1 MCVALLAHGKDR
13 HCLALSRDA
22 EWHTPDM
29 NSSCALRPTV
39 GKRQASFCQQDL
51 LAGLG
56 GRPSACGWS
65 GQGQA
70 AGSWGQEAGGQEPI
84 QGVRE
89 VVEYESAYELW
100 VPSSKNMCH
109 WPIRLHL

>member
-1 MCVALLAHGKDR
+1 MYAALLAHGKDR
-13 HCLALSRDA
+13 HCLALSRDG
-22 EWHTPDM
+22 EGHTPCM
-29 NSSCALRPTV
+29 SSSCAHRPTV
-39 GKRQASFCQQDL
+39 GKKKTSCCQQDF

-56 GRPSACGWS
+56 GGPSACVWS
-65 GQGQA
+65 GQGHA

-89 VVEYESAYELW
+89 VVEKETAYALW
-100 VPSSKNMCH
+100 VQSSKNMCH